1 VETFGHI
8 IDGREEAD
16 GATFDSVDPWT
27 RESWATVALGGAA
40 EADRAVAS
48 ARRAFDEGPR
58 PRMGFAERGAIIH
71 RFADLL
77 LEHVDDLAL
86 ADTRDMG
93 KPISDARGKDVPR
106 AAQNFRFFADH
117 ARLATAETLPMDTGH
132 HAYRGEDHGK
142 AGEAQRAVA
151 QPGRMPSRQHP
162 ARRRRLISGVI
173 GTA

>member
-1 VETFGHI
+1 MEQFGHV
-8 IDGREEAD
+8 IDGREESD

-27 RESWATVALGGAA
+27 REPWATVALGGAA
-40 EADRAVAS
+40 EADRAVAA
-48 ARRAFDEGPR
+48 ARRAFDEDPW
-58 PRMGFAERGAIIH
+58 PRMGFAERGALIH

-77 LEHVDDLAL
+77 VEHLEWLAL

-132 HAYRGEDHGK
+132 HAYTRYEP
-142 AGEAQRAVA
+142 AGVVA
-151 QPGRMPSRQHP
+151 AIAPWNFPLMLES
-162 ARRRRLISGVI
+162 
-173 GTA
+173 